1 MHPLLT
7 GLVSQKF
14 GCDFV
19 VGAYFFREFSGGCD
33 CFSFTFVSPI
43 LFTVPCTYWTF
54 KKKSVKL
61 TRNWQ
66 SACVCSTFS
75 FLLAII
81 CACCSRLFR
90 FVGLLK
96 TYHTLSTQGM
106 FSSAS
111 GLQHATSPLSHEIS
125 RAGSSFYR

>member
-54 KKKSVKL
+54 KKKKCKIDQKL
-61 TRNWQ
+61 
-66 SACVCSTFS
+66 AVCVRLQH
-75 FLLAII
+75 FLLP
-81 CACCSRLFR
+81 
-90 FVGLLK
+90 VGDYMCLL
-96 TYHTLSTQGM
+96 L
-106 FSSAS
+106 
-111 GLQHATSPLSHEIS
+111 
-125 RAGSSFYR
+125 